1 MCRKRG
7 PTKSVRTQFDPI
19 NVVNPELLQ
28 NQNSRGDILKVK
40 IKLPQGRTKA
50 VNTDLS
56 FPMQAHVQ
64 FFVSFDED
72 DNDSTGDDDDVLCDD
87 VPASSRE
94 TEHKDPLYEPENQ
107 YSSTSDVVIAAKAEI
122 KSASRHSL
130 FLLSIK
136 SLSILSML

>member
-56 FPMQAHVQ
+56 FQ
-64 FFVSFDED
+64 FFASFDED
-72 DNDSTGDDDDVLCDD
+72 YNDSTGDDDDVLCDD
-87 VPASSRE
+87 VPA
-94 TEHKDPLYEPENQ
+94 
-107 YSSTSDVVIAAKAEI
+107 
-122 KSASRHSL
+122 
-130 FLLSIK
+130 
-136 SLSILSML
+136 

>member
-56 FPMQAHVQ
+56 FPTQAHVQ

-72 DNDSTGDDDDVLCDD
+72 DNDS
-87 VPASSRE
+87 

-136 SLSILSML
+136 R